1 MRDVIAGTTQGYASA
16 NAKANAKAV
25 SIAHAGRK
33 SRIGGDGTA
42 EASSDARSAAAGA
55 ETVGCGRHEPLYY
68 SVRPKAKDVGA
79 VEGIGVELPA
89 AESAIVRKPTAEAS
103 VAAIDSVEAGRVTG
117 WACHRLASRPSTPL
131 ARPSA
136 HMYAVVDGTV
146 VASVDVT
153 TVLRDVDVATAVAD
167 TCRGGESVND
177 NGNGN
182 GNDVIDSAE
191 AGKPVVFAFDIELP
205 PLPHGIH
212 ELRVFVDD
220 ASGPSGPSAPNGKS
234 APEIQ
239 SAIKSTLVEAF
250 HSPLKFEESSIEP
263 SMAAVIKRKDEIIT
277 HRNNLLIKIWNEV
290 ETQLPWK
297 RYERDAADIPLGDA
311 GGSGGSG
318 GSGRDRPDTLA
329 VILVRSDPSNGL
341 RRDLIRKSWGAT
353 SKMSDNN
360 LMLRFFVDGQFT
372 GPHKEVLEG
381 ELKEHGD
388 IVQINLTPDKSDEVD
403 RILFSLHHA
412 VKHHDAS
419 FYFFVADQMI
429 VMPGILRKYL
439 TRKLNS
445 GNHYMGCMKSGEI
458 VDEEGKMWYEPLHDR
473 FGRGE
478 SKRYPLHARAAMFG
492 FSRFVARHVARSK
505 EVLQKYSNS
514 DVTVGTWMLGLDV
527 EYDDNPDFCRVA
539 AACLASGSKPMGIKE
554 PSCDGIC
561 AAYAYEDYWKTCGSQ
576 DA

>member
-1 MRDVIAGTTQGYASA
+1 MRDLIAGTTQGYA
-16 NAKANAKAV
+16 NANAKAV
-25 SIAHAGRK
+25 SVAHAGRK
-33 SRIGGDGTA
+33 SRIGGESTA
-42 EASSDARSAAAGA
+42 DASSDARSAASGA

-89 AESAIVRKPTAEAS
+89 AEAAIVKKPAAEAS
-103 VAAIDSVEAGRVTG
+103 IAAIDSVEAGRVTG
-117 WACHRLASRPSTPL
+117 WACHRSASRP
-131 ARPSA
+131 PSA

-146 VASVDVT
+146 VAAADVT

-182 GNDVIDSAE
+182 VTDSAE

-205 PLPHGIH
+205 LLPHGIH

-220 ASGPSGPSAPNGKS
+220 ASAPNGPSGPSAPNGKS

-250 HSPLKFEESSIEP
+250 HSPLKFEESSNEP
-263 SMAAVIKRKDEIIT
+263 SMAAIIKRKDEIIT

-311 GGSGGSG
+311 GGSG
-318 GSGRDRPDTLA
+318 RDTPDRPDTLA
-329 VILVRSDPSNGL
+329 VILVRSDPSNGS

-429 VMPGILRKYL
+429 VMPGVLRKYL

-445 GNHYMGCMKSGEI
+445 GNHYMGCMKSGEV

-473 FGRGE
+473 FGRGD

-561 AAYAYEDYWKTCGSQ
+561 EAYAYEDYWKTCGSE